1 MRLIDLDAF
10 REEYDLREH
19 CDDCGR
25 RNKKACDYPSYSAR
39 DFCGWLD
46 DVPTVEA
53 VPLDK
58 LCDWLAARYE
68 PPMKLDDIEFLGSP
82 YKPEAEEH
90 RRIVW
95 LRVLRDWMQK
105 EGLNEVDRC

>member
-1 MRLIDLDAF
+1 MRLIDADRLLTNRMKSTYYHLQNGDIAIPII
-10 REEYDLREH
+10 DIEH
-19 CDDCGR
+19 
-25 RNKKACDYPSYSAR
+25 A
-39 DFCGWLD
+39 LTIE
-46 DVPTVEA
+46 V

-82 YKPEAEEH
+82 YEPEAEEH

-95 LRVLRDWMQK
+95 LRELRDWMQK